1 MSILS
6 AADPAIAAII
16 NKEINRQRSCL
27 EMIASENFVSQA
39 VLEAMGSPLTNKYS
53 EGYPGHRY
61 YAGNQFIDESEN
73 LAIERAE
80 KLFNCHEGECEP
92 ERIMKANVQPHA
104 GSQANL
110 AAYMAL
116 ANPGDKIMAMNLAH
130 GGHLTHGSPV
140 NFSGKLFKFIHYGVR
155 KSDQRIDFDQVRE
168 LAKKEQ
174 PKIILAGYTAYP
186 REIDFKTF
194 REIADEIGAYFM
206 VDIAHIAGLIATGVH
221 PDCVP
226 YAEVI
231 TTTTHKTLRGPR
243 GALILSK
250 IENRLVHQFIGGDDD
265 RLTPKFIRGDQCSTS
280 NVSPRIPTKGWS
292 ASDRHSGTRGL
303 AKKIDFAVF
312 PGMQGGPLNHIIA
325 AKAVAFGEALKPE
338 FKKYTK
344 QIVKNAKALAES
356 LLENGIDLV
365 SGGTDNHLLLLDLTK
380 TNITGKQAEITLDE
394 VGICTNKNMV
404 PFDTRKPFDP
414 SGLRLGTP
422 ALTTRGFTESEL
434 KEIGKMIADVIHNIG
449 NENIKSQV
457 KDKVK
462 EMTNAHPLYEGLKL

>member
-6 AADPAIAAII
+6 QQDPEVAKII
-16 NKEINRQRSCL
+16 ENEIIRQRSCL
-27 EMIASENFVSQA
+27 EMIASENFVSPA
-39 VLEAMGSPLTNKYS
+39 VLEALGSPLTNKYS

-73 LAIERAE
+73 LAILRAE
-80 KLFNCHEGECEP
+80 QLFNVREGECKP

-116 ANPGDKIMAMNLAH
+116 AEPGEKILAMNLAH

-155 KSDQRIDFDQVRE
+155 QDNQRIDFDQVRE
-168 LAKKEQ
+168 LAQKEK

-186 REIDFKTF
+186 REVDFKKF
-194 REIADEIGAYFM
+194 REIADEVGAYFM
-206 VDIAHIAGLIATGVH
+206 VDIAHIAGLIPAGVH

-226 YAEVI
+226 YADVI

-243 GALILSK
+243 GAMILSK
-250 IENRLVHQFIGGDDD
+250 VDD
-265 RLTPKFIRGDQCSTS
+265 RLAP
-280 NVSPRIPTKGWS
+280 VLSPL
-292 ASDRHSGTRGL
+292 SGGEREGGNDRGL
-303 AKKIDFAVF
+303 AKRVDFAVF
-312 PGMQGGPLNHIIA
+312 PGMQGGPLDHVIA
-325 AKAVAFGEALKPE
+325 AKAVAFAEDQKPE
-338 FKKYTK
+338 FKEYAQ

-356 LLENGIDLV
+356 LLENGIDLI

-380 TNITGKQAEITLDE
+380 TNVTGKQAETALDE

-404 PFDTRKPFDP
+404 PYDTRKPMDP
-414 SGLRLGTP
+414 SGLRIGTP
-422 ALTTRGFTESEL
+422 ALTTRGFKENEL
-434 KEIGKMIADVIHNIG
+434 REIGKMIADVIHNIHSETVK
-449 NENIKSQV
+449 NEVRK
-457 KDKVK
+457 KVK
-462 EMTNAHPLYEGLKL
+462 EMTEMHPLYEDMPQNHK